1 MTDRPNTAIRF
12 LVQGRTTSWVRLSLL
27 ACLSLAVAIGPGA
40 LAQDKPP
47 APPSWYSKPKMD
59 PQYLIARASATS
71 KEKQLAIDK
80 ALHDAR
86 VDLGKIVQT
95 RLDSVRRASDREI
108 SLDLEGTERYQ
119 KLGEKIAVD
128 LKGSRVRNQKASK
141 KGKTW
146 TAFVVMEIPV
156 GATSDALVR
165 EVKDDAT
172 LLPTLGPSQAFRA
185 LEAEASAY
193 QKRVTS
199 SKKK

>member
-1 MTDRPNTAIRF
+1 M
-12 LVQGRTTSWVRLSLL
+12 L
-27 ACLSLAVAIGPGA
+27 APGEPLA

-59 PQYLIARASATS
+59 PHYLIGRASATS

-86 VDLGKIVQT
+86 VELGKIVQT
-95 RLDSVRRASDREI
+95 RLDSVRRASERET

-119 KLGEKIAVD
+119 KVGEKIAAD
-128 LKGSRVRNQKASK
+128 LKGSRVRNQKASR

>member
-1 MTDRPNTAIRF
+1 MTDRPNTAFRL
-12 LVQGRTTSWVRLSLL
+12 LVRGRTASWLCLPLL
-27 ACLSLAVAIGPGA
+27 GILSLAVAIDPGA

-71 KEKQLAIDK
+71 KDKQLAIDK
-80 ALHDAR
+80 AQHDAR

-95 RLDSVRRASDREI
+95 RLDSVRRVSERET

-119 KLGEKIAVD
+119 KVGEKIAAD
-128 LKGSRVRNQKASK
+128 LKGSRVRNQKTSK
-141 KGKTW
+141 KGKSW

-165 EVKDDAT
+165 EVKDDPM

-193 QKRVTS
+193 QKHVTS

>member
-1 MTDRPNTAIRF
+1 MNRF
-12 LVQGRTTSWVRLSLL
+12 RFRRRAAFWLCILLPGLL
-27 ACLSLAVAIGPGA
+27 AMVAGTDLRVI
-40 LAQDKPP
+40 AQDKPP

-71 KEKQLAIDK
+71 KDKQLAIDK

-86 VDLGKIVQT
+86 VDLGKNVQA
-95 RLDSVRRASDREI
+95 RFDSVRRATEREA

-119 KLGEKIAVD
+119 KAGEKIAAD

-141 KGKTW
+141 KGKSW

-165 EVKDDAT
+165 EVKDDP
-172 LLPTLGPSQAFRA
+172 LLVPTLGPTQAFHS

-193 QKRVTS
+193 QKRATS